1 MKKTNL
7 VRILVAMAL
16 VSSAAIAQSGDLA
29 EQLKKVAK
37 ENAEGYLNP
46 LLSSFGA
53 AMNSGF
59 YHSADLHSALGF
71 DVGIKAM
78 LVPVKDEDKEFDFRF
93 PDGTTTKSPTVVG
106 SSTSGSSSQP
116 KGFDLKFVPL
126 VIPQASIGLPFGLE
140 VTGRF
145 VPSVS
150 AGDAGKVS
158 FVGFGL
164 RHDIDQYIPLLPL
177 DIAVHFMTQ
186 KLTFNDKN
194 DKKIMSA
201 SGTAFGAEVSK
212 SLIIFTL
219 YGGFQIESSSWEV
232 ESYTFT
238 DPTNPANTQTVS
250 GLSFTGKNKS
260 RVHVGARFLLL
271 FLNIHADYSLA
282 PHPVATA
289 GVGITFR

>member
-7 VRILVAMAL
+7 VSLVIALTL

-46 LLSSFGA
+46 FLSSFGA

-59 YHSADLHSALGF
+59 YHSADLHSTLGF
-71 DVGIKAM
+71 DIGLKAM
-78 LVPVKDEDKEFDFRF
+78 FVPVKDEDKEFDFRL
-93 PDGTTTKSPTVVG
+93 PNGTTTKSPTVVG
-106 SSTSGSSSQP
+106 SKTSGSSSQP

-145 VPSVS
+145 VPSIS

-219 YGGFQIESSSWEV
+219 YAGFQIESSKWEV
-232 ESYTFT
+232 EPYTYT
-238 DPTNPANTQTVS
+238 DPTTMVSVPVS
-250 GLSFTGKNKS
+250 GLSFEGKNKS